1 MNHPNISW
9 RNNSNVMHPMDQV
22 EPSPPHEKKAGLEDT
37 MRKLAKYQLELR
49 KSQAQFVNERR
60 TSLTKQA
67 TQLTNLEVYMGQM
80 TSEFNERQ
88 QSNLPST
95 SKVNLRRDGKEN
107 CKAITLRS
115 GKTVEKLV

>member
-9 RNNSNVMHPMDQV
+9 RNNSNVMHPVEQV
-22 EPSPPHEKKAGLEDT
+22 EPSPPHKKKASLEDT

-49 KSQAQFVNERR
+49 KSQAQFVNEIR

-80 TSEFNERQ
+80 TSVFNERQ
-88 QSNLPST
+88 QGNLPST

-115 GKTVEKLV
+115 EKTVEKPV